1 MLFVDATLKGR
12 IIMTW
17 LARLVRM
24 SYMHFTGYEEGDF
37 TYWSAIVTWNVAGV
51 VAIVIYEIA
60 ARMIESGRSTQIPV
74 EMSTRQDT
82 TELV

>member
-1 MLFVDATLKGR
+1 MHFVDATWKGR

-17 LARLVRM
+17 LTRLVRM
-24 SYMHFTGYEEGDF
+24 SYMHFTGYEESDF

-51 VAIVIYEIA
+51 VAIVVYEIA

-74 EMSTRQDT
+74 EMLTRQDT